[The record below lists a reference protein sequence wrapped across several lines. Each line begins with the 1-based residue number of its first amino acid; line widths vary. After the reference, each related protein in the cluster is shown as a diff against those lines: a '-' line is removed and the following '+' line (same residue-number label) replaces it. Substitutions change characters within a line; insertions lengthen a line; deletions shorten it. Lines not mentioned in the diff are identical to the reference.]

1 MLGVFDMVVII
12 VAIGAISSIVNHGI
26 RARTAARDQGW
37 NDRMAQ
43 WGEVEDRLSR
53 LEKRMANLETIVLE
67 REKQREFDRELK

>member
-1 MLGVFDMVVII
+1 MNPFEMVVAII
-12 VAIGAISSIVNHGI
+12 SITAIASIVKQGI
-26 RARTAARDQGW
+26 QAKTAAREQGW

>member
-1 MLGVFDMVVII
+1 MENPFGMVVMI
-12 VAIGAISSIVNHGI
+12 VAICVGASLIKHAI
-26 RARTAARDQGW
+26 RAKTAWHEQGW